1 MLRTVLVERHGP
13 MLDEFLRCWSK
24 AVCFVA
30 LIFSSWM
37 HLCKHEP
44 WRLWFCPL
52 CLDQNVCFCC
62 LELLAHYF
70 SSFPGLVDVIQ
81 RISMLAE
88 PELALI
94 CGEFFILWSFTMLLL
109 YNVKSL
115 KALVWM
121 VAKCIGIQEW
131 VWSLIHKIKGSS
143 LSATGP
149 AGCLIKLDYGCH

>member
-1 MLRTVLVERHGP
+1 MNFWGVDPGLFVLW
-13 MLDEFLRCWSK
+13 LS
-24 AVCFVA
+24 
-30 LIFSSWM
+30 FS
-37 HLCKHEP
+37 HLECAFASMSLGDYGSVLSA
-44 WRLWFCPL
+44 WN
-52 CLDQNVCFCC
+52 QNVCFCC
-62 LELLAHYF
+62 LELLARQF
-70 SSFPGLVDVIQ
+70 SSFPVLVDVIQ

-88 PELALI
+88 TELAFI

-131 VWSLIHKIKGSS
+131 VWSLIHKIKGS

-149 AGCLIKLDYGCH
+149 ACCLTKLDYSCH